1 MFMFANVGPFFPR
14 TASRNTHVDGNQ
26 GSDDETLTSA
36 WESYVPPKAIV
47 QTTDRSA
54 TVLGCFG
61 YAGEPESSRGWADSR
76 FFT

>member
-1 MFMFANVGPFFPR
+1 MFMFANVGPFFPP

-36 WESYVPPKAIV
+36 WELYVPPKAIV

-61 YAGEPESSRGWADSR
+61 YVGEPESGRGWPDGR
-76 FFT
+76 FLA